1 MAVNTC
7 GWSVGTGEVS
17 IESVAAVCM
26 GITLVAMERVVVGIM
41 LVGAEGKRGEKC

>member
-7 GWSVGTGEVS
+7 GWSVGTVEGS
-17 IESVAAVCM
+17 KGPVAAVCM
-26 GITLVAMERVVVGIM
+26 GITNVAVERVVVGSM